1 MYALLNQLAALL
13 LAAESNDPQTLIG
26 LPKILRELAEA
37 LKTTGDTN
45 QSTTFA
51 QRATMIDSLRD
62 DADAI
67 GVILSMLGGELE
79 ALQRAHVADESID
92 VAVIPSTADGPTAN
106 DQKSPV
112 ESSSFSTALSEPAVT
127 EGDDPELVLIF
138 LAEANEHLEAAEK
151 TLLKLEQAALDA
163 HSINQ
168 LFRQFHSIKGT
179 ARFVNLHEIADL
191 ALASEDLIH
200 AARSG
205 QKPLNATSIQA
216 LIEGTDALR
225 KAVRTLQLVPS
236 ASSISGYLP
245 AFTQRLAQVLN
256 DDVATSASS
265 PTPTATTAKPEPAS
279 PADDALLNASLV
291 TNATATNTDE
301 KLAQSSTSTSATTKS
316 SSLPTPTAA
325 ATTSASASSSS
336 AGAAPAEAVR
346 VDRAR
351 LDQLINL
358 VGELVICES
367 MVQESFGVASESEV
381 ENRCLH
387 QLRTITRELQGLS
400 LGLRMVPITSLFQKG
415 MRLVRDLSRKLNK
428 PVDVQLVGEDTELDK
443 TVVDQISDPLVHIIR
458 NSMDHGI
465 EPSPADRVAAGK
477 PERATIQLKAFHQSG
492 DICIEI
498 SDDGRG
504 LNRERIMQKA
514 VERGLIKPDQPLSD
528 DEVCDLIFR
537 PGFST
542 AEKVTD
548 LSGRGVGMDVVRQNI
563 AALRGTVS
571 MTSVEGHGTRLLIR
585 LPLTLGII
593 DGMIVRSANERFI
606 VPTSV
611 IVELIQPQA
620 ADISQ
625 IQHRGTLLN
634 VRGQSVPF
642 FRLDHSFGMKPAST
656 QSTAGLL
663 EGTELSSDGIV
674 VLVEDKDRLA
684 GLYVDQVIGRQQV
697 VIKGLQGIE
706 GDLKSFAGC
715 AVMPDGLVGLILD
728 VPATL
733 ERARRA
739 TTVA

>member
-67 GVILSMLGGELE
+67 GVILSMLGGEVE

-92 VAVIPSTADGPTAN
+92 VAVIPSAADGPTAN
-106 DQKSPV
+106 DEKSPV

-256 DDVATSASS
+256 DDVAMSASS
-265 PTPTATTAKPEPAS
+265 PTPTATTVNPEPAS
-279 PADDALLNASLV
+279 PPDDARLNASLV

-316 SSLPTPTAA
+316 SGMPTPTTA

-367 MVQESFGVASESEV
+367 MVQESFGVGSESEV

-400 LGLRMVPITSLFQKG
+400 LGLRMVPVTSLFQKG

-465 EPSPADRVAAGK
+465 EPSPAERVAAGK

-634 VRGQSVPF
+634 VRGQSVSF

-663 EGTELSSDGIV
+663 EGTGLSSDGIV